1 MNVVILVRQ
10 EGLALLVDRDSR
22 PVAAERGEKHR
33 AATNGNCP
41 LKCTAKTWE

>member
-22 PVAAERGEKHR
+22 PVAAEREKH
-33 AATNGNCP
+33 
-41 LKCTAKTWE
+41 